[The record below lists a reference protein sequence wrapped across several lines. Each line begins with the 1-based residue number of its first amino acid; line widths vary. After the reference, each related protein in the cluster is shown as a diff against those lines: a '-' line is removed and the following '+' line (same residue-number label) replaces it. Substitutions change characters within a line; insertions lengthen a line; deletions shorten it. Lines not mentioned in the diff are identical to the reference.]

1 MTDPI
6 RVLHF
11 ADLHVGME
19 NYGTLDPALG
29 VSSRVRDFL
38 DRLDEVIDYGIERD
52 ADLAIFA
59 GDAFKSRDPN
69 PTQQREFARRIKRL
83 ADRVPTLL
91 LVGNHD
97 LPGMAQKANSVDI
110 FRALSVPGITVGHR
124 PDGQVFETK
133 RGPIYVAWMPYPM
146 RNRLLAAEDHRGKSL
161 DELDLALR
169 DAVASVVRA
178 QSETAAGLDMPRVFA
193 GHFTVSGAKFGSER
207 SVMLGHDV
215 AMLLSTLVDPT
226 WDYVALGHIHQYQN
240 LNPAGYPAV
249 VYSGSLERID
259 FGEEREA
266 KGLCWV
272 SAARGG
278 TTYEFIP
285 VRARS
290 FVTVRVDVR
299 DEAEPTAAV
308 LARVAEQDLGG
319 AVVRVV
325 VEMRQGQRS
334 ALREREIEDALGTAY
349 HVTVAKEIE
358 YEGRVRL
365 GNIAPESL
373 SPKQLLERYFEG
385 RNVPPERIAQL
396 VERATRIV
404 GE

>member
-1 MTDPI
+1 MADPI

-19 NYGTLDPALG
+19 NYGTLDPTLG

-38 DRLDEVIDYGIERD
+38 DRLDEAVDYGIEHD

-110 FRALSVPGITVGHR
+110 FRALSVPGITVGHQ

-146 RNRLLAAEDHRGKSL
+146 RNRLLAMEDHRGKSL

-169 DAVASVVRA
+169 DAVASVIGA
-178 QSETAAGLDMPRVFA
+178 QAEAAAGLDMPRVFA
-193 GHFTVSGAKFGSER
+193 GHFTVSGARFGSER

-215 AMLLSTLVDPT
+215 AVLLSTLIDPT

-259 FGEEREA
+259 FGEERED

-272 SAARGG
+272 SAARGS
-278 TTYEFIP
+278 TTYEFVK
-285 VRARS
+285 VRARR
-290 FVTVRVDVR
+290 FATVRVDVR

-308 LARVAEQDLGG
+308 LAKLAEQDLGG

-325 VEMRQGQRS
+325 VEIRQGQRS

-349 HVTVAKEIE
+349 NATVAKEIE

-385 RNVPPERIAQL
+385 RKVPPERIAQL

-404 GE
+404 GD